1 MIELAKVLGYPC
13 LSFLAVVT
21 VVVVVVV
28 VVVVALVVVDALLV
42 RRRPRR
48 LDLLSFFLSFF
59 RVLCPDERIGIEF
72 AILFCRKFLVAF
84 VVWLVVFSRRFGSS
98 SFFFFFFYCAN
109 LFFSLASPH
118 DTGILQ

>member
-1 MIELAKVLGYPC
+1 LPSSH
-13 LSFLAVVT
+13 LSPSTPFLF

-28 VVVVALVVVDALLV
+28 WIFFFF
-42 RRRPRR
+42 
-48 LDLLSFFLSFF
+48 SFFLSFF

-84 VVWLVVFSRRFGSS
+84 VVGFVVFSRRFGSS